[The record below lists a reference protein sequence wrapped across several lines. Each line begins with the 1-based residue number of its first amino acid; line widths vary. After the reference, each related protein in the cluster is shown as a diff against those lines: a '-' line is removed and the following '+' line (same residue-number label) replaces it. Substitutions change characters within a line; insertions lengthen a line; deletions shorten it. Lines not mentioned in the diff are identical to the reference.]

1 MAEIIRSAALGGVPH
16 GFSASEN
23 FAKDEILPGAPLAL
37 LEQVHSSDVSV
48 LHEFTAD
55 RPQADALVTD
65 QRGLLVGIVTADCAP
80 VLLADAEA
88 GVVAAAHAGWRGAHG
103 GILENTVSEME
114 RLGARRDRIVAAIGP
129 AIAQQSYEV
138 DSALKSQFEAA
149 DERFFAPGKDGRF
162 QFDLPAYVADRLAKA
177 GVDRIDDLAL
187 DTYGEPARF
196 HSYRRSTHRGEPSAG
211 RQLSVIGLT
220 P

>member
-1 MAEIIRSAALGGVPH
+1 MAEIIRSTALGRVPH
-16 GFSASEN
+16 GFSARE
-23 FAKDEILPGAPLAL
+23 ALAHDDILPGAPLAL
-37 LEQVHSSDVSV
+37 LEQVHSSEVCV

-103 GILENTVSEME
+103 GILENTVGEME

-138 DSALKSQFEAA
+138 DSALKSHFEAA